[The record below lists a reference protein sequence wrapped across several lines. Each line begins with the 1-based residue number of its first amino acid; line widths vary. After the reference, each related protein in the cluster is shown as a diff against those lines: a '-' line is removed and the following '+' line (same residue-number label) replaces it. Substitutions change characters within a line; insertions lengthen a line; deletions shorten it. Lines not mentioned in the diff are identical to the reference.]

1 MLLGFTQEKEE
12 FVEDGQMR
20 RRIEEK
26 ALRIFKLR
34 SMPTNSPSRS
44 KECNNLLDRGKIS
57 ENEPQMKTLME
68 MTMKLPSKS
77 AKSLWKL

>member
-26 ALRIFKLR
+26 VAVCEVHGPSEADGSRGFGSTRSAAL
-34 SMPTNSPSRS
+34 SRA
-44 KECNNLLDRGKIS
+44 CTHAGAD
-57 ENEPQMKTLME
+57 LMC
-68 MTMKLPSKS
+68 LPGQDMQ
-77 AKSLWKL
+77 AARVHTHGG